1 MVLSGGF
8 DDFEYAQADNTRTA
22 STWDTVWNN
31 VQTTATNAVVG
42 EAQRLLNSFL
52 KKGSKSNDVYTLQ
65 QLLCVNGYPITADGQ
80 FGPATERALKQFQ
93 ESKNL
98 SPSGTTDAVT
108 WEKLNNGWDRTK
120 YPNLN
125 NSVCVTPGNNSSSNS
140 NNNSNSTAITPTGSS
155 SIVVKTESD
164 GWPWW
169 AWTLIGLFGLSI
181 IGAIIYFFY
190 KK

>member
-8 DDFEYAQADNTRTA
+8 DDYQDNATVPDGGS
-22 STWDTVWNN
+22 STWDSLWNSA
-31 VQTTATNAVVG
+31 QNAVVG
-42 EAQRLLNSFL
+42 EAQRLIGTLL

-65 QLLCVNGYPITADGQ
+65 QLLCVNGFPITADGQ
-80 FGPATERALKQFQ
+80 FGPATERALKEFQ
-93 ESKNL
+93 SSKGL

-108 WEKLNNGWDRTK
+108 WEKLNNGWDRNK

-125 NSVCVTPGNNSSSNS
+125 NSVCVTPGNNSNNT
-140 NNNSNSTAITPTGSS
+140 NNNSNSTAITPTGNS
-155 SIVVKTESD
+155 SIIVKTESD